1 MAGEKNRNTLITR
14 RGMVT
19 ATVRADEDGDYIAEP
34 FTYSVVFPA
43 VTGLNPSFSSTINIQ
58 ADADFAIL
66 QSTYDF
72 ALNTAATDTPAAE
85 LKPNMSILIT
95 DTGSGRQ
102 FMDRLVPINNLFGD
116 AKLPYVWPVPRLL
129 AASSTMQ
136 LQLACVNVLMDFGA
150 SVYTLTL
157 SFQGEK
163 RLRLN

>member
-1 MAGEKNRNTLITR
+1 MAGHKNTLITR
-14 RGMVT
+14 RGMVSPLIRT
-19 ATVRADEDGDYIAEP
+19 DDDGEYVAEP
-34 FTYSVVFPA
+34 FTYSIAFPA
-43 VTGLNPSFSSTINIQ
+43 VTGINPSFSGTIQIQ

-66 QSTYDF
+66 QSTFDF
-72 ALNTAATDTPAAE
+72 CLNTAATDAPAAE
-85 LKPNMSILIT
+85 LKPNMSVLLT

-116 AKLPYVWPVPRLL
+116 ARLPYVWPVPRLL

-136 LQLACVNVLMDFGA
+136 VQVACVNTAMDFGV

-163 RLRLN
+163 RLRIG